1 MLGKCVVLAS
11 GNDLHETKREWS
23 QPWAGS
29 KCKKKRKLGP
39 RREKKELRSEE
50 SSYLEGLSCMEQKPK
65 LTNLTS
71 NSLAGFY
78 NIHRKDKEPDSKNK
92 NK

>member
-1 MLGKCVVLAS
+1 MRPKESGAS
-11 GNDLHETKREWS
+11 PGQEAS
-23 QPWAGS
+23 V
-29 KCKKKRKLGP
+29 KKKRKLGP